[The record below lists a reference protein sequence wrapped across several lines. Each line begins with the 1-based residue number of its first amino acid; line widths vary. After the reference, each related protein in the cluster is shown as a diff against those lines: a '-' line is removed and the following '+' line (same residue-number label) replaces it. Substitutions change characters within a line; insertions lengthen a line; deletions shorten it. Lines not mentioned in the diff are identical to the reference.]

1 MISLSARHRRFWLIT
16 AHTWMALSLSRSL
29 RSKPIARAG
38 IRSMAQFA
46 YKSNL
51 PAGKRH
57 FLHVDDLSSAEF
69 REVIDLAKK
78 IKPILKGGP
87 GLVGPEGRYER
98 AKGEKPVTYKP
109 FTDQTLPMIFVK
121 PSARTRVSFE
131 TGWWML
137 GGHAFVLGDEIGIG
151 KREATKDIS
160 RVLSNYNDMIMAR
173 LYKHEDMIELASHA
187 TVPVVNGLTDFNHPC
202 QIMADALTIEEVLGS
217 IEGKKVVYV
226 GDGNNI
232 VHSWLELAMIV
243 PFEFVCACPPGYEPN
258 ADLVKRVQE
267 KGVGKAQV
275 IVGDPKG
282 AVKGADAVYADVWA
296 SMQSKDEMEERIR
309 VFKPYQVNEELMAA
323 TGKDNTMFLHC
334 LPAERGKET
343 TDGVM
348 ESKNSYIFQQAEN
361 RMHAQNAVMV
371 WMSGAKRP

>member
-1 MISLSARHRRFWLIT
+1 MISLSARGRRFWLIT

>member
-1 MISLSARHRRFWLIT
+1 
-16 AHTWMALSLSRSL
+16 MALSLARSL

-258 ADLVKRVQE
+258 ADLVKRVRE
-267 KGVGKAQV
+267 KGVGKAEV

>member
-1 MISLSARHRRFWLIT
+1 MLSALKTTRSLVTARTAAPLLTAARHRTLASAADWST
-16 AHTWMALSLSRSL
+16 T
-29 RSKPIARAG
+29 
-38 IRSMAQFA
+38 
-46 YKSNL
+46 L
-51 PAGKRH
+51 PAGQRH
-57 FLHVDDLSSAEF
+57 FLHVNDLTGAEF
-69 REVIDLAKK
+69 REVMDLAKK
-78 IKPILKGGP
+78 IKPIIKGKP
-87 GLVGPEGRYER
+87 GWS
-98 AKGEKPVTYKP
+98 YKP
-109 FTDQTLPMIFVK
+109 FTDQTMAMIFVK
-121 PSARTRVSFE
+121 ASTRTRVSFE
-131 TGWWML
+131 TGWYAL
-137 GGHAFVLGDEIGIG
+137 GGHSFVLGDEIGIG

-160 RVLSNYNDMIMAR
+160 RVLAGYNDLVMAR
-173 LYKHEDMIELASHA
+173 LFAHKDIIELAKYSNI
-187 TVPVVNGLTDFNHPC
+187 PVVNGLTDHNHPC

-267 KGVGKAQV
+267 KGVGKAEV

>member
-1 MISLSARHRRFWLIT
+1 MISPFGRGGDSSAH
-16 AHTWMALSLSRSL
+16 HTNTCMALSLARSL

-267 KGVGKAQV
+267 KGVGKAEV

>member
-1 MISLSARHRRFWLIT
+1 
-16 AHTWMALSLSRSL
+16 
-29 RSKPIARAG
+29 
-38 IRSMAQFA
+38 MAQFA

-243 PFEFVCACPPGYEPN
+243 NFEFVCACPPGYEPN
-258 ADLVKRVQE
+258 ADLVKRVKE
-267 KGVGKAQV
+267 KGVGSAEV

>member
-1 MISLSARHRRFWLIT
+1 MLRVATSGAMRARMGVSAKAAAPWAARGLSSLSA
-16 AHTWMALSLSRSL
+16 
-29 RSKPIARAG
+29 K
-38 IRSMAQFA
+38 
-46 YKSNL
+46 L

-69 REVIDLAKK
+69 REVMDLAKK
-78 IKPILKGGP
+78 IKPIVKGGP
-87 GLVGPEGRYER
+87 GFS
-98 AKGEKPVTYKP
+98 YKP
-109 FTDQTLPMIFVK
+109 FKDQTLPMIFVK
-121 PSARTRVSFE
+121 ASARTRVSFE
-131 TGWWML
+131 TGFWML

-160 RVLSNYNDMIMAR
+160 RVLANYNDMIMAR
-173 LYKHEDMIELASHA
+173 LYKHEDILELAAHSH
-187 TVPVVNGLTDFNHPC
+187 VPVINGLTDFNHPC

-232 VHSWLELAMIV
+232 VHSWLELACIV
-243 PFEFVCACPPGYEPN
+243 PFDFVCACPPGYEPN
-258 ADLVKRVQE
+258 ADLVQRVKD
-267 KGVGKAQV
+267 KGVGTATV

-296 SMQSKDEMEERIR
+296 SMGKKEEADERARI
-309 VFKPYQVNEELMAA
+309 FKPYQVNEELMAA

-348 ESKNSYIFQQAEN
+348 ESPNSYIFQQAEN

-371 WMSGAKRP
+371 WAMGAARP

>member
-1 MISLSARHRRFWLIT
+1 MISPFARRRRFWLIT
-16 AHTWMALSLSRSL
+16 AHTWMALSLARSL

-38 IRSMAQFA
+38 IRSMAQYA

>member
-1 MISLSARHRRFWLIT
+1 MISPFPRPRRFWLIT

>member
-1 MISLSARHRRFWLIT
+1 MRLGRGFAQQRGFAAAASAYHG
-16 AHTWMALSLSRSL
+16 
-29 RSKPIARAG
+29 KVG
-38 IRSMAQFA
+38 
-46 YKSNL
+46 L

-69 REVIDLAKK
+69 REVMDLAKK
-78 IKPILKGGP
+78 IKPIVKGGP
-87 GLVGPEGRYER
+87 GFS
-98 AKGEKPVTYKP
+98 YKP
-109 FTDQTLPMIFVK
+109 FKDQTLPMIFVK
-121 PSARTRVSFE
+121 ASARTRVSFE

-160 RVLSNYNDMIMAR
+160 RVLSNYNDCIMAR
-173 LYKHEDMIELASHA
+173 LYKHQDIVELAEYA
-187 TVPVVNGLTDFNHPC
+187 TVPVINGLTDFNHPC

-217 IEGKKVVYV
+217 IEGKKVVYC

-232 VHSWLELAMIV
+232 VHSWLELACIV

-258 ADLVKRVQE
+258 ADLVQRVKD
-267 KGVGKAQV
+267 KGVGTASV
-275 IVGDPKG
+275 VVGDPVG

-296 SMQSKDEMEERIR
+296 SMQNKAEAEERARI
-309 VFKPYQVNEELMAA
+309 FKPYQVNEELMAA
-323 TGKDNTMFLHC
+323 TGKSSSIFLHC

-348 ESKNSYIFQQAEN
+348 ESPNSHIFQQAEN
-361 RMHAQNAVMV
+361 RMHAQNAIMV
-371 WMSGAKRP
+371 WAMGAARP

>member
-1 MISLSARHRRFWLIT
+1 MISSSRAAEIPRLIT
-16 AHTWMALSLSRSL
+16 PHTCMALSLARSL

-243 PFEFVCACPPGYEPN
+243 PCEFVCACPPGSEPN